1 MSVLP
6 DRRAATSAAK
16 LGLVQRMPVLVGSV
30 FAVGLLIVAVVLDR
44 QRTDR
49 PPVEVDFGDSNGI
62 PEEIE
67 EGGKYV
73 ATFQLEWK
81 GPVAMRDGSVSVFA
95 SRRGDTTED
104 APAENWPLVCESEF
118 DDVVYLQRVICP
130 FVAPGPGQFALL
142 LEVRN
147 VADEVI
153 GEGLFTHLV
162 LDPASTTA
170 TVDTPREPISDTAG

>member
-1 MSVLP
+1 MQRVPMFIGSVL
-6 DRRAATSAAK
+6 
-16 LGLVQRMPVLVGSV
+16 
-30 FAVGLLIVAVVLDR
+30 AVGLLIVAVALDR
-44 QRTDR
+44 HRTDR

-67 EGGKYV
+67 EGEKYV

-81 GPVAMRDGSVSVFA
+81 GPVSMRDGSVSVFA

-104 APAENWPLVCESEF
+104 APEDKWPLVCESEF
-118 DDVVYLQRVICP
+118 DDVGYLQRVICP
-130 FVAPGPGQFALL
+130 FIAPGPGQFALL

-147 VADEVI
+147 VADDVI

-162 LDPASTTA
+162 LGPASTTA
-170 TVDTPREPISDTAG
+170 PVSTPGDPPATTAG

>member
-1 MSVLP
+1 M
-6 DRRAATSAAK
+6 
-16 LGLVQRMPVLVGSV
+16 QRVPVLVGSV
-30 FAVGLLIVAVVLDR
+30 LAIGLLIIAVALDR
-44 QRTDR
+44 HRTDR

-62 PEEIE
+62 PEDIE
-67 EGGKYV
+67 EGEKYV

-81 GPVAMRDGSVSVFA
+81 GPVSMRDGSVSVFA
-95 SRRGDTTED
+95 SRVGDTTED
-104 APAENWPLVCESEF
+104 APEDGWPLVCESEF

-130 FVAPGPGQFALL
+130 FIAPGPGQFALL

-153 GEGLFTHLV
+153 GEGIFTHLV

-170 TVDTPREPISDTAG
+170 AVTVPGDPPSTTSG